1 MHKTLVRLGM
11 AMLGMTFIASAQS
24 PAPAPPA
31 SVNVQINTQFLN
43 DLMRSAIIFN
53 GMVQGLNVHQA
64 LHDSGVASDGRA
76 TSAQRAAAVL
86 GAGAGAGMAV
96 GGMTGGQKGAL
107 IGAVAVASGAYVIDQ
122 IIQHQAA
129 KARQAN
135 ADNYRDNYHDN
146 SQYND
151 RPPQHFKERVPPQ
164 PMQ

>member
-11 AMLGMTFIASAQS
+11 AMLAMTVMASAQS

-64 LHDSGVASDGRA
+64 LHDSGVVSDGRA

-96 GGMTGGQKGAL
+96 GGMTGGQKGAV
-107 IGAVAVASGAYVIDQ
+107 IGAIAGASGAYVIDQ
-122 IIQHQAA
+122 IVQHQAA

-135 ADNYRDNYHDN
+135 ADNYRDNYRDN
-146 SQYND
+146 PQPND
-151 RPPQHFKERVPPQ
+151 REPQHFKERVPPQ
-164 PMQ
+164 PMR

>member
-1 MHKTLVRLGM
+1 ML
-11 AMLGMTFIASAQS
+11 AMTVVASAQA
-24 PAPAPPA
+24 PPPAPPA

-96 GGMTGGQKGAL
+96 GGMTGGQKGAV
-107 IGAVAVASGAYVIDQ
+107 IGAIAGASGAYVIDQ
-122 IIQHQAA
+122 IVQHQAA

-135 ADNYRDNYHDN
+135 ADNYRDNFRDN
-146 SQYND
+146 PQPND
-151 RPPQHFKERVPPQ
+151 REPQHFKERVPPP
-164 PMQ
+164 PMR